1 MDLTEILKR
10 SELGTLTTA
19 DEFLLKSVS
28 MNTKRLAREANLKF
42 DPQILVNQ
50 DDGAADRL
58 FQAGRQLL
66 LETGLYCTS
75 SRRVIRF
82 SERELDEHLKRLPGQ
97 VTVGRGKELHTVR
110 HRGVEDPVFPTIFGG
125 PFNCD
130 TDEATFVKFNEA
142 YAREPLIDILFFPG
156 YLKELDGI
164 LIRPGSGLS
173 TRAAILYGRY
183 AREAVMRAG
192 RPDMPIAGHAVMALN
207 EIACSSEEWG
217 LRSSD
222 PRAMVLI
229 SELQVDDVTLTRL
242 TYYRAIG
249 APIYMS
255 FTPLI
260 GGYGGGPEGTAI
272 TAVASVIAST
282 LLGGDFV
289 HIGPQHIKLRVQTNQ
304 HSLWLSSIVNQAVAR
319 NSKMITTTSHTTAGR
334 PGSLQFALEF
344 SALAVASVISGSNQS
359 GPRPAE
365 PLGNNQNSPL
375 MCRLFAEVGRATTR
389 IDRAKANEIVLALHQ
404 EYKDHLDLATSP
416 RGKTFNELYDLNTL
430 EPSEEHYATY
440 QEARAKLLALGLPLD

>member
-1 MDLTEILKR
+1 
-10 SELGTLTTA
+10 
-19 DEFLLKSVS
+19 
-28 MNTKRLAREANLKF
+28 
-42 DPQILVNQ
+42 
-50 DDGAADRL
+50 
-58 FQAGRQLL
+58 
-66 LETGLYCTS
+66 
-75 SRRVIRF
+75 
-82 SERELDEHLKRLPGQ
+82 
-97 VTVGRGKELHTVR
+97 
-110 HRGVEDPVFPTIFGG
+110 
-125 PFNCD
+125 
-130 TDEATFVKFNEA
+130 
-142 YAREPLIDILFFPG
+142 
-156 YLKELDGI
+156 LDGI

-217 LRSSD
+217 LRSTD

-242 TYYRAIG
+242 AYYKAIG

-260 GGYGGGPEGTAI
+260 GGYGGGPEGTAV
-272 TAVASVIAST
+272 TAVASVIASAM
-282 LLGGDFV
+282 LGGDFI

-304 HSLWLSSIVNQAVAR
+304 HSLWLSSTVNQGVAR
-319 NSKMITTTSHTTAGR
+319 NSRIITTTSHTTAGR

-344 SALAVASVISGSNQS
+344 SALAITSVISGSNIS

-365 PLGNNQNSPL
+365 PLGFNQNSPL
-375 MCRLFAEVGRATTR
+375 MCRLFAEVGRATTK
-389 IDRAKANEIVLALHQ
+389 IDRAKANKIVTALHE

-430 EPSEEHYATY
+430 EPTEEHWQTY
-440 QEARAKLLALGLPLD
+440 QEARAKFLALGLPLD